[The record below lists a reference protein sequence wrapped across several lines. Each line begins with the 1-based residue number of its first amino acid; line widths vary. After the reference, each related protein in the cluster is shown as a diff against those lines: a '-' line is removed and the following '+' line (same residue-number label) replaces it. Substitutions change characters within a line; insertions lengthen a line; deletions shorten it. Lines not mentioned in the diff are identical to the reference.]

1 MLGLKSTHLASIL
14 NLHHLFAD
22 VRLRCSLSHLDFG
35 RLSHLQEP
43 EESQQPSLVHAGTLI
58 GCLPNNFVAVS
69 AGSRLGELVSLRDL
83 YDRRLLLLGVSIHL
97 VFEFF
102 VLNHKKVH
110 ACGLHFCAQSNV

>member
-1 MLGLKSTHLASIL
+1 MLGLKLAHSAANL
-14 NLHHLFAD
+14 NLHHLFAHL
-22 VRLRCSLSHLDFG
+22 RLQSSLSPFYFG
-35 RLSHLQEP
+35 RLSCLQEP

-83 YDRRLLLLGVSIHL
+83 YDRRLLLLGTSIHSF
-97 VFEFF
+97 FETF

-110 ACGLHFCAQSNV
+110 AGGLHIYAQ